1 MWEVI
6 LEALK
11 ESAISLPFLLIIYF
25 LMELLEHK
33 KEVQF
38 EKFVAKSKKTGP
50 LWGAVIGCI
59 PQCAFSAVMADLFS
73 KRMITLG
80 TLLAVFI
87 ATSDEAVVVLVS
99 TPNKFLNVLALVG
112 IKILI
117 AIIVGFLVD
126 LVVKNQVIKDD
137 NIHHNDHYHHEH
149 THSHPKQVK
158 SEENH
163 CDAEVCE
170 KQNSSDKMFNE
181 NHKTEDETICQQK
194 NGQDNNVEKQVELSS
209 QKMENVCPCGDCAS
223 CERCDKESKDC
234 LECEHNKLHHKH
246 ELEENHNSKK
256 EVLEI
261 FLEALKHTAIIFAW
275 ILGANL
281 VIGILV
287 ELIGLEN
294 LQHIMLSGTV
304 FEPVILTLFGLIPN
318 CGASVAI
325 VNLYLNGVVGFGS
338 CVGALCTGAGIGT
351 IILFKNNKN
360 IKQNLLILL
369 FLYVIGVLSGLIIN
383 LIPLGL

>member
-1 MWEVI
+1 MGEVV

-11 ESAISLPFLLIIYF
+11 ESLISLPFLLVIYF

-59 PQCAFSAVMADLFS
+59 PQCAFSAVMADLYS
-73 KRMITLG
+73 KKMITIG

-87 ATSDEAVVVLVS
+87 ATSDEAIVVLLS
-99 TPNKFLNVLALVG
+99 TPSKFLNVLALVA

-117 AIIVGFLVD
+117 ALIVGFIVD
-126 LVVKNQVIKDD
+126 LIVKNQEIKEDD
-137 NIHHNDHYHHEH
+137 IHHNSHFVHEH
-149 THSHPKQVK
+149 THEH
-158 SEENH
+158 NH
-163 CDAEVCE
+163 S
-170 KQNSSDKMFNE
+170 NNE
-181 NHKTEDETICQQK
+181 QQK
-194 NGQDNNVEKQVELSS
+194 NENIATSENAKVLDTIKQTNENVYNLEDKEIDSQVEISS
-209 QKMENVCPCGDCAS
+209 SKMQNVCPCS
-223 CERCDKESKDC
+223 NCEHCETCEKEEKECS
-234 LECEHNKLHHKH
+234 ECEHNKLHHKH
-246 ELEENHNSKK
+246 ELEEHSHNNKN

-261 FLEALKHTAIIFAW
+261 FLEALKHTLIIFAW

-281 VIGILV
+281 LIGILV
-287 ELIGLEN
+287 ELVGLEN
-294 LQHIMLSGTV
+294 LQHILLSGTI
-304 FEPVILTLFGLIPN
+304 FEPIILTLFGLIPN

-325 VNLYLNGVVGFGS
+325 INLYLNKIVSFGS
-338 CVGALCTGAGIGT
+338 CVGSLCAGAGLGL

-360 IKQNLLILL
+360 IKQNLLITL
-369 FLYVIGVLSGLIIN
+369 FLYAIGVISGFIIN